1 MAVFT
6 PVSKA
11 DLDQWLTHFSLGA
24 ATSIRGIASGIENSN
39 FFIGTDAGDYV
50 LTLFE
55 NLSLAQ
61 LPFYL
66 QLMDHLARRGILV
79 PAPVASRDGQL
90 VGELHGKPAA
100 IVSKLNG
107 ASEMNPQAEHCAQV
121 GSMLARMHLAGQDF
135 PLHQENLR
143 GLAWWQTTAAAV
155 LAFVDQQQ
163 ATLLQQELT
172 LQEQFAAGS
181 LFSALP
187 RGPIHGDLFRNNVMF
202 DEGRLSGF
210 FDFYFAGVD
219 TLLFDLAVTCNDW
232 CVDLASGASDPVR
245 SRALLSSYQAVRPL
259 SPAEQQAWPVLLRAA
274 ALRFWLSRL
283 FDLHQPRAAQM
294 LTPHDPAHFE
304 RILRQHISS

>member
-11 DLDQWLTHFSLGA
+11 DLDQWLTRFSLGA

-66 QLMDHLARRGILV
+66 RLMDHLARRGILV

-107 ASEMNPQAEHCAQV
+107 ASEMDPQADHCGQV
-121 GSMLARMHLAGQDF
+121 GTMLARMHLAGQDF

-143 GLAWWQTTAAAV
+143 GLLWWQSTGAAV
-155 LAFVDQQQ
+155 LAFVDPQQG
-163 ATLLQQELT
+163 ALLKQELA
-172 LQEQFAAGS
+172 LQTQFAADRIY
-181 LFSALP
+181 SALP

-202 DEGRLSGF
+202 DQGRLSGF

-232 CVDLASGASDPVR
+232 CVDLVSGASDPLR
-245 SRALLSSYQAVRPL
+245 SSALLSAYQAVRPL
-259 SPAEQQAWPVLLRAA
+259 SDAEQQAWPVMLRAA

-304 RILRQHISS
+304 RILRQRISE

>member
-11 DLDQWLTHFSLGA
+11 DLDGWLTRFSLGA
-24 ATSIRGIASGIENSN
+24 ATSIQGIASGIENSN
-39 FFIGTDAGDYV
+39 FFIGTESGDYV

-66 QLMDHLARRGILV
+66 HLMDHLAKRGILV

-100 IVSKLNG
+100 IVSKLLG
-107 ASEMNPQAEHCAQV
+107 ASEMAPQPQHCAQV
-121 GSMLARMHLAGQDF
+121 GTMLARMHLAGQDF
-135 PLHQENLR
+135 AMQQENLR

-155 LAFVDQQQ
+155 LGFITESQRS
-163 ATLLQQELT
+163 LLKQELT
-172 LQEQFAAGS
+172 RQEQFVAGS
-181 LFSALP
+181 IYAQLP
-187 RGPIHGDLFRNNVMF
+187 RGPVHGDLFRNNVMF
-202 DEGRLSGF
+202 EGDRLSGF

-232 CVDLASGASDPVR
+232 CVDLNSGAADPAR
-245 SRALLSSYQAVRPL
+245 STALLEAYHLIRPL
-259 SPAEQQAWPVLLRAA
+259 TDAEQQAWPTLLRAA

-283 FDLHQPRAAQM
+283 FDLHQPRDAQM

-304 RILRQHISS
+304 RILRQRINS